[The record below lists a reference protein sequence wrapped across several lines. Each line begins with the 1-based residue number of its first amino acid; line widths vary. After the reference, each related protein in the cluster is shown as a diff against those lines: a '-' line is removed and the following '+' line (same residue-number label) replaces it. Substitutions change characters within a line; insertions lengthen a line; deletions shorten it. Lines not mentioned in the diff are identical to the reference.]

1 MPVPGMEEVEFAGPM
16 GLLSVLLELAPV
28 LMETELAELP
38 VAGPTSVLLL
48 AGTLWVQGRYGYG
61 AGPGREDVV
70 APVESGMDG
79 EAGPAS
85 VEEDELPLPV
95 TVMVV
100 FKV

>member
-1 MPVPGMEEVEFAGPM
+1 MPVPGKEEVEFEGPM
-16 GLLSVLLELAPV
+16 GLPSVLLELAPV
-28 LMETELAELP
+28 LRDTELLELP

-48 AGTLWVQGRYGYG
+48 AGALGVQGRYGYG
-61 AGPGREDVV
+61 AGPRREDVV
-70 APVESGMDG
+70 PPVESGIDG
-79 EAGPAS
+79 EAGPTS